1 MPGSS
6 AQAPTQQDGVALHRR
21 LLAQDPMAANDLA
34 VAYLEPLV
42 TWLGALAPQ
51 VHEDI
56 RLEAAEDA
64 LLALIRNPASYSPD
78 RQTLEVYLRMSARGD
93 LRNALAKEQRRR
105 KHEIPCGRV
114 ELLPEAGK
122 YSGQSDDP
130 ALTLYLT
137 EDMPSTAST
146 IPDSV
151 KGRLSETD
159 LRALQLILQKE
170 RRHAVFAELYGLA
183 HLPPQEQKRAV
194 KRHKDRLKRMLKRAG
209 AKL

>member
-21 LLAQDPMAANDLA
+21 LLAQDPTAANDLA

-114 ELLPEAGK
+114 ELLPDAWK

-159 LRALQLILQKE
+159 LRALQLILQK
-170 RRHAVFAELYGLA
+170 
-183 HLPPQEQKRAV
+183 
-194 KRHKDRLKRMLKRAG
+194 
-209 AKL
+209 